1 MTVAKDT
8 IIVVNILMG
17 GKRTRVLMRLRNR
30 GHGHG
35 GHQVART
42 TYGDLEQ
49 EDKGSVDVDVSKK
62 DEILNEVT
70 FKARRMRMRM
80 RRMMGTE
87 TTYGPGRLCQHVA
100 SRVSQGNRPD
110 QAAPRGRDK

>member
-1 MTVAKDT
+1 MDMKDMDMEDMDMEDT
-8 IIVVNILMG
+8 
-17 GKRTRVLMRLRNR
+17 KLR
-30 GHGHG
+30 
-35 GHQVART
+35 A
-42 TYGDLEQ
+42 YGDLEQ
-49 EDKGSVDVDVSKK
+49 EDKGSVDGDLSKK

-70 FKARRMRMRM
+70 FKARRMRMRMRRM